1 MWYDMFRSVNKLLRA
16 QEHLIRTK
24 TAAESALRYYTERAA
39 VFREVG
45 GRVDHNAWAARVSR
59 WAAKD
64 EEKCNQYRKLL
75 TKWGYLQAEEEQ
87 QMQEEEDGR
96 DGEGDEGDEGDDNYQ
111 SDTEAEGWSDG
122 EQGQSEEVEDLEVH
136 YDIYD
141 KSMYN

>member
-1 MWYDMFRSVNKLLRA
+1 MWYDMFRFVNKLLRA

-24 TAAESALRYYTERAA
+24 TSAESALRYYTERAA

-45 GRVDHNAWAARVSR
+45 RHVDHKAWAARVSR

-75 TKWGYLQAEEEQ
+75 TKWGYLPAEEEQ
-87 QMQEEEDGR
+87 QMQNDSEEDFRG

-111 SDTEAEGWSDG
+111 SDMEGEGWSDG
-122 EQGQSEEVEDLEVH
+122 EQEQSEEVD

-141 KSMYN
+141 ESMYN